1 MAKVVTDRDIGT
13 SLVVDT
19 DGKLNINNQ
28 IRNDTYVVKVGT
40 GFETGIPKN
49 PPKRYYVM
57 VNALTKF
64 GIVHLDFKRTN
75 SSATVVGTLPS
86 NCPTPANV
94 IEGQTNDGALIWIE
108 QGKRTVNMSGGANN
122 VRYIV
127 NLMGYF
133 N

>member
-1 MAKVVTDRDIGT
+1 MAKVVTDQDIGT
-13 SLVVDT
+13 SLVIDA
-19 DGKLNINNQ
+19 DNKLNVNAQ

-40 GFETGIPKN
+40 GFVTGIPKN

-75 SSATVVGTLPS
+75 SSAVVVGTLPP

-108 QGKRTVNMSGGANN
+108 EGSRTVNMSGGANN
-122 VRYIV
+122 VRYVV